1 MLTAIQ
7 EVESAMSQYK
17 ESLAQI
23 VSLREAV
30 NQNWETLALS
40 LELYKQGLTEYQN
53 VLDAQRSLLNYQ
65 NYLVQGHGSSLI
77 YLVQLYEAL
86 GGGW

>member
-1 MLTAIQ
+1 MQ
-7 EVESAMSQYK
+7 EVENAMSQYRN
-17 ESLAQI
+17 SIAQI
-23 VSLREAV
+23 VTLREAM
-30 NQNWETLALS
+30 NQDEQTLSLS

-53 VLDAQRSLLNYQ
+53 VLDAQRSLFTCQ
-65 NYLVQGHGSSLI
+65 DYLVQARGVSLI

>member
-1 MLTAIQ
+1 
-7 EVESAMSQYK
+7 MSQYK
-17 ESLAQI
+17 SSIEQI

-30 NQNWETLALS
+30 NQNEETLALS
-40 LELYKQGLTEYQN
+40 LELYKQGLSEYQN
-53 VLDAQRSLLNYQ
+53 VLDAQRTLLTYQ
-65 NYLVQGHGSSLI
+65 GYLVQAQGGSLI